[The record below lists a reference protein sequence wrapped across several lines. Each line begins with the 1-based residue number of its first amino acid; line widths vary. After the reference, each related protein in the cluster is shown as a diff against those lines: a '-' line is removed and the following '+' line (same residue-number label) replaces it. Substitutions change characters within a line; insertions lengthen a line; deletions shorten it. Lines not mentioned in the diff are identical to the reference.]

1 VSWLKH
7 IIFFY
12 RDGFKQMRVGKQLWM
27 IIAIKFFLF
36 FVVLKLFFFPNIL
49 KTHFSND
56 TQRADFVL
64 EHLMK
69 H

>member
-1 VSWLKH
+1 VGWLKQ

-12 RDGFKQMRVGKQLWM
+12 RDGFKQMRVGKQLWA

-49 KTHFSND
+49 QTHFSND
-56 TQRADFVL
+56 TQRAESVL

>member
-1 VSWLKH
+1 MGWLKQ

-12 RDGFKQMRVGKQLWM
+12 RDGFKQMHVGKQLWA
-27 IIAIKFFLF
+27 IIAIKLFLF
-36 FVVLKLFFFPNIL
+36 FAVLKLFFFPNIL
-49 KTHFSND
+49 QTHFSND
-56 TQRADFVL
+56 TQRAESVL